1 MKISNIW
8 QGVVVYSELLLPLS
22 PYSVKIKGQ
31 SESFSPASLANGW
44 QTCLVGL
51 TSSSRA
57 VLPSQGFSFF
67 FFSVT
72 ASGTS
77 RLPTCRRG
85 EAGQREG
92 GAQSQAA
99 WWDIGET
106 WITPTSSFF
115 FFAPTGSRTS
125 NHLRL
130 LKPHGLKTNPW
141 SLYSNSVADQ
151 KPPMECLFVLKF

>member
-1 MKISNIW
+1 MCKKQIRPTAKKKKKKGPLTTNYMKISNIW
-8 QGVVVYSELLLPLS
+8 QGVVIYSELLPLS

-31 SESFSPASLANGW
+31 SESFPPTSLANGW
-44 QTCLVGL
+44 QACLVGL
-51 TSSSRA
+51 TSPSRA

-77 RLPTCRRG
+77 RLPTCRRR

-99 WWDIGET
+99 WWDVGET
-106 WITPTSSFF
+106 WITPTSPFF
-115 FFAPTGSRTS
+115 CSYRQQNFQPFTVIETTWP
-125 NHLRL
+125 
-130 LKPHGLKTNPW
+130 
-141 SLYSNSVADQ
+141 
-151 KPPMECLFVLKF
+151 